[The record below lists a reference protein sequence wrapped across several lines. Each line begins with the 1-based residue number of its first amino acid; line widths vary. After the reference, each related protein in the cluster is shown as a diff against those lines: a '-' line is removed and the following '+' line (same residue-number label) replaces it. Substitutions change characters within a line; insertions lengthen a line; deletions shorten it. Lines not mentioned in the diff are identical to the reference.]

1 MTVCYSNLQ
10 KSFSYVNCTSSWI
23 EPKSKTSN
31 KRGVKQVPTLQYIA
45 LFKLFKLR
53 PTFFTLALESTQTTW
68 GLLEEWSS
76 CITAWCGKCLTFPG
90 VLKVS
95 TFSITPFFSRSL
107 ITIKLSLFLLT
118 ILTHLLVF
126 HSVFINK
133 WVGFMHNTVFLCG
146 LSNMANFVLGQDY
159 SITTQI
165 PKLQQLVP
173 LHYLSLQTDKQHP
186 NKYLLQSTKPFYF
199 YIIHQQQTSIFWIP
213 LNQM

>member
-146 LSNMANFVLGQDY
+146 CQTWQILSWDR
-159 SITTQI
+159 TTQSLLKFRNYSNWSHFI
-165 PKLQQLVP
+165 TSPCRLINSTPINICSNQQN
-173 LHYLSLQTDKQHP
+173 HFT
-186 NKYLLQSTKPFYF
+186 F
-199 YIIHQQQTSIFWIP
+199 I
-213 LNQM
+213 